1 MRSLN
6 RKRGSRCAMCVVAL
20 AWALSVSA
28 GAGEVDPKAAK
39 IFALMD
45 NHLATLQSII
55 INGEITDE
63 TVFGSRHKLQ
73 FGGTATLSVQ
83 APDRM
88 FAAIDSETQ
97 HRRFYL
103 HKGAFAMFDQD
114 LNIYVTTSL
123 PTSLPDAAVQLG
135 QTYGIDLPVAEL
147 LMRSSRR
154 KLIDDSERVVYV
166 GEARVRGQAC
176 QHIAGT
182 MGAVDWQLWISIED
196 EPRPCKYII
205 TDRGIPLAPQFSIV
219 FESWKSNVKIPAG
232 RFEFQPPEGAEEI
245 EILPVQRVEGGDK

>member
-1 MRSLN
+1 
-6 RKRGSRCAMCVVAL
+6 VVLVWAL
-20 AWALSVSA
+20 AVSA
-28 GAGEVDPKAAK
+28 GAGEVEPKAAE

-45 NHLATLQSII
+45 NHLAALQSLVIE
-55 INGEITDE
+55 GEITDE
-63 TVFGSRHKLQ
+63 TVFGDRHKLQ

-103 HKGAFAMFDQD
+103 NKGAFAMFDRD

-123 PTSLPDAAVQLG
+123 PVLLPAAAVHLG
-135 QTYGIDLPVAEL
+135 QTYGLDLPVAEL
-147 LMRSSRR
+147 LMRSTRR
-154 KLIDDSERVVYV
+154 KLIEDSEKVVYI

-176 QHIAGT
+176 RHIAGT
-182 MGAVDWQLWISIED
+182 MGAADWQLWISVEK

-205 TDRGIPLAPQFSIV
+205 TDRSIPLAPQFTIV
-219 FESWKSNVKIPAG
+219 FDSWKSNVRIPAE
-232 RFEFQPPEGAEEI
+232 RFAFRPPEGAEQI
-245 EILPVQRVEGGDK
+245 EILPVQQAEGGEK